1 MRFQKNKP
9 YIKSRFCRGV
19 PDAKI
24 RIFDCGAKR
33 MGVDVFPFVAHLVS
47 DEKEQLSACA
57 LEAARVACNK
67 YLTKTTGKEG
77 YHIRTRCHPFHVIR
91 QNKMLSCAGADRLSS
106 GMRGSYGKPME
117 MAARI
122 SIGAIIIS
130 VRSKDANAEHVIEAL
145 RRAKF
150 KFPGRQKIFKSD
162 KWGFT
167 KFSREQY
174 VAGRKVRLLRPS
186 LTPLPTSAK
195 TKPLK
200 TNTHFPRH
208 SPSPFTHTH
217 THTHYPPQDG
227 WIQAD
232 GVTVKYIPEHGKLTA
247 KNCVTIAD
255 EAKEQWFTTE
265 PNL

>member
-1 MRFQKNKP
+1 M
-9 YIKSRFCRGV
+9 
-19 PDAKI
+19 
-24 RIFDCGAKR
+24 
-33 MGVDVFPFVAHLVS
+33 FPFVAHLVS
-47 DEKEQLSACA
+47 DEKEQLTACA

-122 SIGAIIIS
+122 SIGDVIIS
-130 VRSKDANAEHVIEAL
+130 VRSKDANADHVIEAL

-150 KFPGRQKIFKSD
+150 KFPGRQKIMRSD

-167 KFSREQY
+167 KFGRDEY
-174 VAGRKVRLLRPS
+174 VAGRK
-186 LTPLPTSAK
+186 A
-195 TKPLK
+195 
-200 TNTHFPRH
+200 
-208 SPSPFTHTH
+208 
-217 THTHYPPQDG
+217 G
-227 WIQAD
+227 WIKND
-232 GVTVKYIPEHGKLTA
+232 GVTVKYIPEHGRLTES
-247 KNCVTIAD
+247 NCVTIDD
-255 EAKEQWFTTE
+255 EHKALWFDTT

>member
-1 MRFQKNKP
+1 MGRRPARCMRFQKNKP

-33 MGVDVFPFVAHLVS
+33 TGVDLFPFVAHLIS

-106 GMRGSYGKPME
+106 GMRASYGKPME

-122 SIGAIIIS
+122 SIGDVIIS
-130 VRSKDANAEHVIEAL
+130 VRSKDNNAPHVIEAL

-167 KFSREQY
+167 KFPREQY
-174 VAGRKVRLLRPS
+174 VAGRK
-186 LTPLPTSAK
+186 A
-195 TKPLK
+195 
-200 TNTHFPRH
+200 
-208 SPSPFTHTH
+208 
-217 THTHYPPQDG
+217 G
-227 WIQAD
+227 WIRAD
-232 GVTVKYIPEHGKLTA
+232 GVTVKYIPEHGLLSE
-247 KNCVTIAD
+247 KNHVTI
-255 EAKEQWFTTE
+255 EPEHKEQWFAT
-265 PNL
+265 PHKL